1 MKKWILSLGI
11 VVIIVAIISLILP
24 EGKLGK
30 YIKGVC
36 SLIVILAVLQ
46 PLLNLKQIEVNFNTL
61 INGNEATIQ
70 VDFINYISGAKIK
83 EYEKNCNL
91 LAENVGLEY
100 IETVIEYSI
109 NDDAKIV
116 IKKVNLNLKDAVIIS
131 DKEHIDIIEEVI
143 DAVAK
148 YLNVNKEIVVV
159 YE

>member
-30 YIKGVC
+30 YIKGIC

-46 PLLNLKQIEVNFNTL
+46 PLLNLKQIEINFNTL

>member
-30 YIKGVC
+30 YIKSIC

-61 INGNEATIQ
+61 INGNDATIQ